1 VSPRTGRPTE
11 DPKKLRLELRL
22 SDRDTEK
29 LDFCCK
35 ALNLTKAEVLRR
47 GLDKVYQDAIKK

>member
-1 VSPRTGRPTE
+1 MSPRTGRPTE
-11 DPKKLRLELRL
+11 DPKKLRMELRL

-47 GLDKVYQDAIKK
+47 GLDKVYREVQNK